1 MGAKR
6 VQLWFKFYGSSIGKE
21 EVYLTLIHVS
31 QQCDEDHS
39 LEGRGWR
46 RVEDETYEGR
56 TRVSTV
62 TLFTAVQTDAP
73 ITDVFLEGE
82 SALPRI
88 NRPDKTHI
96 PTQERYPLVFCVI
109 VETFMRGTI
118 PEFHVQGFLE
128 SWALSRATTFSP
140 LCVSEEI
147 PRYLKGTHVE
157 AWDACRAPARWPHSL
172 SGSLHDFGV
181 PQWQAGRMRR
191 PGTG

>member
-1 MGAKR
+1 VGTKR

-96 PTQERYPLVFCVI
+96 PTQERYPLVFCVV
-109 VETFMRGTI
+109 VEPFMLGTI
-118 PEFHVQGFLE
+118 PEFHVHSFLVQ
-128 SWALSRATTFSP
+128 R
-140 LCVSEEI
+140 
-147 PRYLKGTHVE
+147 HVE
-157 AWDACRAPARWPHSL
+157 IV
-172 SGSLHDFGV
+172 G
-181 PQWQAGRMRR
+181 
-191 PGTG
+191 